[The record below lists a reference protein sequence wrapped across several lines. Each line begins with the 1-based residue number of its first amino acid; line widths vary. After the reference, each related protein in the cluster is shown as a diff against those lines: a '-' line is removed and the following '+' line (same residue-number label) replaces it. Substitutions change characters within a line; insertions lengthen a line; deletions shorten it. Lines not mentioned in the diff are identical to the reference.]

1 MLTFL
6 VLESGDH
13 KQTMTGDSR
22 AGGCQWR
29 SRCWY

>member
-13 KQTMTGDSR
+13 KETMTGDSR
-22 AGGCQWR
+22 GGCRWR